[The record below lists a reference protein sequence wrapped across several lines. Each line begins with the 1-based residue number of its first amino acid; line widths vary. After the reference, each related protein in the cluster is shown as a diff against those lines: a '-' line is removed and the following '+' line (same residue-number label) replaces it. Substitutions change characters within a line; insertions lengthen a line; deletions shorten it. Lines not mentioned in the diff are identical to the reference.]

1 MGTALAW
8 RARTGV
14 PPHPAG
20 SPRSRGGAGAAWRRR
35 EGEHSPS
42 LLSPNSDRCGTRLPR
57 YSLREPCMVC
67 HIPVEM
73 WRRGVTPTFPG
84 VTSGYRAMPRC
95 TPPRIR
101 TGNLRHLKPT
111 PLPVGPEGHVSCRRG
126 YLRSASANLNRAVQG
141 PREPSVDA
149 GAGTSPH
156 TSREGEKCWS
166 GRRDSNPRPSRWQ
179 RDALPAALHPQTP
192 TPFGQLQLTCSVRL
206 YPPMTPAWAEECRV

>member
-14 PPHPAG
+14 PSHPAG
-20 SPRSRGGAGAAWRRR
+20 GPRSRGGAGAAWRRR

-67 HIPVEM
+67 HIAEAL

-111 PLPVGPEGHVSCRRG
+111 PLPVGPEGHVSCHRG

-149 GAGTSPH
+149 GAGTSPPH
-156 TSREGEKCWS
+156 LPRRGEVLEWKT
-166 GRRDSNPRPSRWQ
+166 GFE
-179 RDALPAALHPQTP
+179 PAAFSLATRRATSCATSTDTHA
-192 TPFGQLQLTCSVRL
+192 FR
-206 YPPMTPAWAEECRV
+206 PAAADLLGAA